1 MCQKRVLPIPLRLIP
16 REARRPNAA
25 TQTRRNGFELINAPV
40 PHLNMALTTRSFGS
54 SYPANRKIIEAN
66 GLTVAADVVK
76 KALVLRRSPMRSE
89 TYIQQL
95 ATGT

>member
-1 MCQKRVLPIPLRLIP
+1 
-16 REARRPNAA
+16 
-25 TQTRRNGFELINAPV
+25 
-40 PHLNMALTTRSFGS
+40 MALTTRSFGS

>member
-1 MCQKRVLPIPLRLIP
+1 
-16 REARRPNAA
+16 
-25 TQTRRNGFELINAPV
+25 
-40 PHLNMALTTRSFGS
+40 MALTTCSFGS